1 MTFGEAMTAVT
12 TGKKARV
19 ESESYLENYLFAVN
33 GFVELFYEKYP
44 GRSDEYHLN
53 ISDTK
58 ATDWQIQNEDGTW
71 ESELVPLCRMAA
83 NRTETSREPVVNP
96 I

>member
-1 MTFGEAMTAVT
+1 MTELAA
-12 TGKKARV
+12 GKAARRPSSGTQ
-19 ESESYLENYLFAVN
+19 EYRLENIN
-33 GFVELFYEKYP
+33 GLIQWFSWLGNE
-44 GRSDEYHLN
+44 GEYFLN
-53 ISDTK
+53 TDDIT

-83 NRTETSREPVVNP
+83 NRTETSCEPVVNP